1 VFVPESCKAWN
12 EFEKVKRGRLELQ
25 GAYEI
30 CISLQEILF
39 DVRLVWRCRCGRL
52 SEVSAAVG
60 ARRLRAGLVRGFM
73 RVVLVV
79 IVIAVDL
86 GAIKER
92 LFLERYDLVV
102 EALTMQKRGQKLAPW
117 TERLGM
123 DKRTQTFVGS
133 AEGLDVAK

>member
-1 VFVPESCKAWN
+1 
-12 EFEKVKRGRLELQ
+12 
-25 GAYEI
+25 
-30 CISLQEILF
+30 
-39 DVRLVWRCRCGRL
+39 
-52 SEVSAAVG
+52 
-60 ARRLRAGLVRGFM
+60 M